1 MTSPPSRPSLNEEIA
16 SLAGERG
23 ELRRGRRHGLVDSK
37 IRTGP
42 GWRRRRGG
50 KDGSSPAPLRRDPGR
65 VIWGL
70 RPDAGGDVYGGYGP
84 RTSPDDFIE
93 PITAA

>member
-1 MTSPPSRPSLNEEIA
+1 
-16 SLAGERG
+16 
-23 ELRRGRRHGLVDSK
+23 
-37 IRTGP
+37 
-42 GWRRRRGG
+42 
-50 KDGSSPAPLRRDPGR
+50 

-93 PITAA
+93 PIIEA